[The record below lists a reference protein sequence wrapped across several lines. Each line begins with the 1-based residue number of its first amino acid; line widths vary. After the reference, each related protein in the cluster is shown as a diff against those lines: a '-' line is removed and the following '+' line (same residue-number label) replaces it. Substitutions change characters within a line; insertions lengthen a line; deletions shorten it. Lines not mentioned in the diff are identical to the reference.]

1 MTATQIIAEIDRLSL
16 EEKEVVI
23 VHVHELETAMIPDSF
38 RAGMEEAARG
48 ELVEVEDAH
57 FTRPPQ

>member
-1 MTATQIIAEIDRLSL
+1 MTATQVIAEIDRLPL
-16 EEKEVVI
+16 EGKGAVI
-23 VHVHELETAMIPDSF
+23 IHVHELEATMIPDSF

-48 ELVEVEDAH
+48 ELIEMEDAH